1 MNGRFRKLKA
11 AVDSARLE
19 GYCDSALKDNP
30 SGLPS
35 AWLVLEQKDDIHS
48 LLHSMRSIGAR
59 MATMT
64 VYRPDAAKFP
74 DMHEIAYHMV
84 LEGMP
89 VTVTV
94 RLEKD
99 DFLPSA
105 TRIFPNLDWD
115 ERELMELT
123 GVEVRGHPNPR
134 RLFLDKSIESG
145 VFDRLVPYSEMTN
158 VTSGDAVWQRVREQ
172 SDAAEIRRRQNPDSH
187 VRRNK

>member
-1 MNGRFRKLKA
+1 MNERFLELET
-11 AVDSARLE
+11 AVEKARL
-19 GYCDSALKDNP
+19 GGHCGSILKYNP

-48 LLHSMRSIGAR
+48 LLHSLRSIGAR

-74 DMHEIAYHMV
+74 DMHEISYHMV

-89 VTVTV
+89 VTITV
-94 RLEKD
+94 KLNKD
-99 DFLPSA
+99 EFLPSA

-115 ERELMELT
+115 ERELMELS
-123 GVEVRGHPNPR
+123 GIEVRGHPNPR
-134 RLFLDKSIESG
+134 RLFLDEKIESG

-172 SDAAEIRRRQNPDSH
+172 SGAAEIRRRRNPH
-187 VRRNK
+187 NTVRRNK